1 MILYGFLIQNQKVI
15 GQDDRLKNATFSTY
29 IDDKIYLLNG
39 AMLHIVQ
46 IQPNMP
52 QSSMASAL
60 GRQPSTEDMLRL
72 QQGIMPAQNDQTWQ
86 LEDTRRKKQA
96 SMMDPLAQS
105 IVANGRKVDIEN
117 YLGLLRQQSPLSSPH
132 LMTLANLRHMA
143 DNPEFAASVAE
154 MNITGICGSG
164 IIEVVAEMFLAGI
177 ISEDGIVDGA
187 LAERSSRVRSHGRT
201 WSYVLHFAED
211 ETQRDIV
218 VTQNDVRQIQL
229 AKAALYAGIKLLMDK
244 MGVSAVDRIRL
255 AGAFGSH
262 ISVEHAMVLG
272 LIPDCALDHVSSAG
286 NAAGVGARIAL
297 LDHKARGA
305 IQQTVNCAERIETA
319 TESDFQDYF
328 VAAMA
333 FPHKTDTYPHLFS
346 VVEPP
351 LKKVVEQTD
360 GRRRRRRS

>member
-1 MILYGFLIQNQKVI
+1 MIGSELW
-15 GQDDRLKNATFSTY
+15 
-29 IDDKIYLLNG
+29 
-39 AMLHIVQ
+39 
-46 IQPNMP
+46 
-52 QSSMASAL
+52 
-60 GRQPSTEDMLRL
+60 STEA
-72 QQGIMPAQNDQTWQ
+72 GF
-86 LEDTRRKKQA
+86 EDSTKE
-96 SMMDPLAQS
+96 L
-105 IVANGRKVDIEN
+105 
-117 YLGLLRQQSPLSSPH
+117 
-132 LMTLANLRHMA
+132 
-143 DNPEFAASVAE
+143 
-154 MNITGICGSG
+154 NITGICGSG
-164 IIEVVAEMFLAGI
+164 IIEVVAEMFLAGV

-201 WSYVLHFAED
+201 WSYVLYFAED

-297 LDHKARGA
+297 LDQKARGA
-305 IQQTVNCAERIETA
+305 IQQTVNLAERIETA

-351 LKKVVEQTD
+351 LKRVVEQTD

>member
-1 MILYGFLIQNQKVI
+1 M
-15 GQDDRLKNATFSTY
+15 
-29 IDDKIYLLNG
+29 
-39 AMLHIVQ
+39 
-46 IQPNMP
+46 
-52 QSSMASAL
+52 
-60 GRQPSTEDMLRL
+60 
-72 QQGIMPAQNDQTWQ
+72 
-86 LEDTRRKKQA
+86 
-96 SMMDPLAQS
+96 
-105 IVANGRKVDIEN
+105 
-117 YLGLLRQQSPLSSPH
+117 
-132 LMTLANLRHMA
+132 
-143 DNPEFAASVAE
+143 
-154 MNITGICGSG
+154 
-164 IIEVVAEMFLAGI
+164 
-177 ISEDGIVDGA
+177 
-187 LAERSSRVRSHGRT
+187 
-201 WSYVLHFAED
+201 LHFAED

-305 IQQTVNCAERIETA
+305 IQQTVNRAERIETA

-351 LKKVVEQTD
+351 LKRVVEQTD